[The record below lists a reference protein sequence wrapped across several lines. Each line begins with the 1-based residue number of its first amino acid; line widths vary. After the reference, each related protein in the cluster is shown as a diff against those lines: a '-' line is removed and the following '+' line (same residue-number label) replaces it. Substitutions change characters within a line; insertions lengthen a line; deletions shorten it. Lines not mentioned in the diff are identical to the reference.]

1 MPSLPREC
9 GGNRWPWSNG
19 AIILLNVAMMF
30 ATIANARLVPPL
42 EMDVHRLTL
51 WRFVSYAF
59 VHESWPHLLFNM
71 IALYVL
77 GNPINQRF
85 GQIGYLAFYLAG
97 AIAAAI
103 GFLMVGGEAMIGAS
117 GAVGAVIGAYLALLP
132 RSNIRIFIGVGT
144 LQVRSM
150 YLLIIFFLYNV
161 LMSVASRLGATGGVR
176 GACGRHALRI
186 HRLPR
191 PAAVETAAAP
201 AAGCADGHGGFHA
214 LTPRSSLSYDCTQ
227 SSRLAVQI
235 GVTCR
240 CTKWQAALFGGNPCG
255 SCSR

>member
-161 LMSVASRLGATGGVR
+161 LMSVASRLGAQPVAYEAHVAGMLFGFIVCL
-176 GACGRHALRI
+176 GLLLLKL
-186 HRLPR
+186 LPR
-191 PAAVETAAAP
+191 QPQDV
-201 AAGCADGHGGFHA
+201 
-214 LTPRSSLSYDCTQ
+214 LTVMGDFTR
-227 SSRLAVQI
+227 
-235 GVTCR
+235 
-240 CTKWQAALFGGNPCG
+240 
-255 SCSR
+255 